1 MSLEAEKHNIEINM
15 SSLHG
20 QLNQQQE
27 EFQQMQQK
35 LSKKSNDLEDTKNS
49 LKNAL
54 DRNEQLTE
62 RLSGMEKK
70 NHLDSEFEVKKPHI
84 FWDHLC
90 EWIFQRLSKRWL
102 IYRVRRE
109 NDYKYS
115 TVVVIIFSTHPV
127 VFE

>member
-70 NHLDSEFEVKKPHI
+70 NHLDSEFEVKKPYFLRPFVWMNI
-84 FWDHLC
+84 
-90 EWIFQRLSKRWL
+90 SK
-102 IYRVRRE
+102 
-109 NDYKYS
+109 
-115 TVVVIIFSTHPV
+115 II
-127 VFE
+127 

>member
-27 EFQQMQQK
+27 EFQQIQQK

-70 NHLDSEFEVKKPHI
+70 NHLDSEFEVKKSLNFSKC

-90 EWIFQRLSKRWL
+90 EWYYNYRDYQRWPLQRFYNYVKVLDVHNL
-102 IYRVRRE
+102 II
-109 NDYKYS
+109 
-115 TVVVIIFSTHPV
+115 VVDFS
-127 VFE
+127 

>member
-70 NHLDSEFEVKKPHI
+70 NHLDSEFEVKKPLI
-84 FWDHLC
+84 IWACFLRPFVWMN
-90 EWIFQRLSKRWL
+90 ISK
-102 IYRVRRE
+102 
-109 NDYKYS
+109 
-115 TVVVIIFSTHPV
+115 IIKEMTYIQGA
-127 VFE
+127 

>member
-70 NHLDSEFEVKKPHI
+70 NHLDSEFEVKKNPNFLGMFFETI
-84 FWDHLC
+84 CVNEYFKDY
-90 EWIFQRLSKRWL
+90 QRDDL
-102 IYRVRRE
+102 
-109 NDYKYS
+109 YKW
-115 TVVVIIFSTHPV
+115 
-127 VFE
+127 

>member
-70 NHLDSEFEVKKPHI
+70 NHLDSEFEVKKPLI
-84 FWDHLC
+84 FWACFWDHLC

-102 IYRVRRE
+102 I
-109 NDYKYS
+109 
-115 TVVVIIFSTHPV
+115 
-127 VFE
+127 

>member
-70 NHLDSEFEVKKPHI
+70 NHLDSEFEVKKTPYI
-84 FWDHLC
+84 LRPFVWMN
-90 EWIFQRLSKRWL
+90 ISK
-102 IYRVRRE
+102 
-109 NDYKYS
+109 
-115 TVVVIIFSTHPV
+115 IIKEMTHPPPV
-127 VFE
+127 